1 MKLKIVFTLRACN
14 VYFILTPA
22 NFRKTNGE
30 LNLVLAEHDMAPGLP
45 GVVVV
50 VVVGLGFVVVV
61 ISQSV
66 HGVVVV
72 VVVGLGGTV
81 VGIGLFYAK
90 TNSLKK

>member
-1 MKLKIVFTLRACN
+1 
-14 VYFILTPA
+14 
-22 NFRKTNGE
+22 
-30 LNLVLAEHDMAPGLP
+30 MAPGLP